1 MRRKDYHG
9 LIAKALAEDLGSRG
23 DITGAALFPKR
34 EKATF
39 VLLSKDEGV
48 LCGLDPF
55 MHVFALLDGRAS
67 FERYYKDGDALE
79 RGDIVAR
86 VHAELRA
93 ALAGERT
100 ALNILSHLSGVAT
113 KASLFAEAA
122 KGKPAILDTRK
133 TIPGLRVLQKY
144 AVACGGGRN
153 HRMGL
158 YDMILIKDNHVDAA
172 GSIGR
177 AVEMAR
183 NKWGSRFKIEVE
195 ARNLREVGDAVAA
208 GADRVM
214 FDNMDAE
221 TMRQAVEL
229 VAGRTETEASGNMSL
244 DRIPAL
250 RDAGVDFVS
259 VGELTHSV
267 RAHDFSLKRERGG

>member
-1 MRRKDYHG
+1 
-9 LIAKALAEDLGSRG
+9 
-23 DITGAALFPKR
+23 
-34 EKATF
+34 
-39 VLLSKDEGV
+39 
-48 LCGLDPF
+48 
-55 MHVFALLDGRAS
+55 
-67 FERYYKDGDALE
+67 
-79 RGDIVAR
+79 
-86 VHAELRA
+86 
-93 ALAGERT
+93 
-100 ALNILSHLSGVAT
+100 
-113 KASLFAEAA
+113 
-122 KGKPAILDTRK
+122 
-133 TIPGLRVLQKY
+133 
-144 AVACGGGRN
+144 
-153 HRMGL
+153 
-158 YDMILIKDNHVDAA
+158 
-172 GSIGR
+172 
-177 AVEMAR
+177 MAR

-195 ARNLREVGDAVAA
+195 DRNLREVGDAVAA